1 MRVLI
6 VGEGKSGTT
15 ALLRSISAALDDPV
29 ELFEPLEM
37 TTDDLTPDS
46 LVIKKLLLNW
56 KRAERK
62 LLDRFDKRVLIV
74 RDPRDRLISQLLY
87 DAYNKAELLDAEQR
101 EKWLYLLRRKS
112 RNPNGISLMH
122 LINAWWRMSRTALIS
137 HHVRATDR
145 SSAFQRRFGNDFHV
159 LRYEDYVDGNFDAIN
174 DYLGVELSRGEV
186 KGSETRVARSG
197 THGEWR
203 AWLTPSDVEVLRPM
217 THDWLKNAGYDFRD
231 WDLIEP
237 DALDTATTVD
247 YVQSLFDRRP
257 LS

>member
-15 ALLRSISAALDDPV
+15 ALLRSISTTLDDPV

-37 TTDDLTPDS
+37 TEDDLVPES
-46 LVIKKLLLNW
+46 LVIKKLLLSW
-56 KRAERK
+56 KPSERTV
-62 LLDRFDKRVLIV
+62 LDRFDKRVLIV

-87 DAYNKAELLDAEQR
+87 DAYNKADRLNADQR
-101 EKWLYLLRRKS
+101 EKWLEVLRRKTE
-112 RNPNGISLMH
+112 NPKGVSFIH
-122 LINAWWRMSRTALIS
+122 LINAWWRFSRTDLIS

-145 SSAFQRRFGNDFHV
+145 SGSFQRRFGSQFFT
-159 LRYEDYVDGNFDAIN
+159 LKYEDYVDGSFEAI
-174 DYLGVELSRGEV
+174 DEYLGVTLAPGEV
-186 KGSETRVARSG
+186 QGSETRVARSG

-203 AWLTPSDVEVLRPM
+203 DWLTPIDVKMLRPM
-217 THDWLKNAGYDFRD
+217 THDWLKDTGYDFRD
-231 WDLIEP
+231 WELNEP
-237 DALDTATTVD
+237 DGLDPATTVD